1 MQVAT
6 AMDGNQFA
14 VRECYKLEE
23 SLPVKRKLP
32 PALYFFW
39 NRVE

>member
-23 SLPVKRKLP
+23 SLPVKRKP
-32 PALYFFW
+32 PCPTFFW
-39 NRVE
+39 E

>member
-23 SLPVKRKLP
+23 SLPVKRPPLP
-32 PALYFFW
+32 YIF
-39 NRVE
+39 

>member
-6 AMDGNQFA
+6 AMDGKQFA

-23 SLPVKRKLP
+23 SPPVKRKPPLP
-32 PALYFFW
+32 YIFFGIG
-39 NRVE
+39 

>member
-23 SLPVKRKLP
+23 SLPVKRKPPLP
-32 PALYFFW
+32 YIFLGIG
-39 NRVE
+39 

>member
-14 VRECYKLEE
+14 VREYYKLEE
-23 SLPVKRKLP
+23 SLPVKRKP
-32 PALYFFW
+32 PALHFFW